1 MPPLPHG
8 AAAPILPRGAVTNAL
23 VIANV
28 LVWLV
33 GLLTGWT
40 EYMQVEGGFWSARL
54 SDSLHGHA
62 SALPQGYAWV
72 VPVWL
77 TPLTS
82 AFLHAGLFHL
92 AMNMLVLVF
101 IGRLI
106 EAALGSGRYLVLYGA
121 GIIGAAIV
129 HYWVDPASTTPVIG
143 ASGAISALLAAYF
156 LLFSRRKPSAIG
168 PVPAMVVH
176 IVWLAAAW
184 IGINLLS
191 QLAFAGSALGIA
203 IWAHIGGFAAGL
215 LLAVPLV
222 RSAAPRRPRHDIP

>member
-1 MPPLPHG
+1 MQPE
-8 AAAPILPRGAVTNAL
+8 PRGAVTNAL

-28 LVWLV
+28 LTWLV
-33 GLLTGWT
+33 GFIAGWS
-40 EYMQVEGGFWSARL
+40 ERMQIEGAFWSARL
-54 SDSLHGHA
+54 YDSLHGGG
-62 SALPQGYAWV
+62 SLLPAQYPWV

-77 TPLTS
+77 TPVTS

-106 EAALGSGRYLVLYGA
+106 EAALGPQRYLALYAG
-121 GIIGAAIV
+121 GIIGAALV
-129 HYWVDPASTTPVIG
+129 HYLVDPMSITPVVG

-156 LLFSRRKPSAIG
+156 LLFSRRRPNAIG
-168 PVPAMVVH
+168 PVPAVVVH
-176 IVWLAAAW
+176 VLWLAAAW

-215 LLAVPLV
+215 ALAIPLA
-222 RSAAPRRPRHDIP
+222 RSHAVRRPRHDIH